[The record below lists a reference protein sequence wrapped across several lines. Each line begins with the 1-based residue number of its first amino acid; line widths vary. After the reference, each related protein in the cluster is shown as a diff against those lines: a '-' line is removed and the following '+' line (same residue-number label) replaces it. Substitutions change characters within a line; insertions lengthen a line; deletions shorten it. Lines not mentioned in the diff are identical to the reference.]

1 MIGDAE
7 ARGKPRLF
15 YGWVIVAV
23 VAMAGFTQATETFSV
38 LSVFLKPITQE
49 FGWTRSEF
57 AGAMSIG
64 GLLGSLVAVSIGPL
78 IDRFG
83 SRWALVLSFGVLGV
97 TFVLMP
103 LMSSLLHFYV
113 LQILARL
120 MNTGVLGVASAVI
133 IPQWF
138 IAKRGRAVALSEMG
152 HGMGSTIT
160 PVYVQLM
167 VSAWNWRVAAVT
179 AGVLMWV
186 VSALPAA
193 LFLRRRPEDLGLL
206 PDGVSPETAGRHRTP
221 SSEASTVAPRTPE
234 VAVTLHQALRLPTF
248 YLLTVAMTLG
258 WFARTGLSLNA
269 IPFFTDRGLT
279 PEVAVAVIALHS
291 AVGILGMVAAGFV
304 AERVNPR
311 LLLSVDYLLT
321 GLAFPL
327 LLLTR
332 SAPTAILWGVFY
344 GLVQG
349 ATFILQRIILADYFG
364 RRHLGSIQGMMRA
377 VQNIA
382 QAAGPIVAALAYDL
396 TGSYTLIFAIFG
408 AIAASSGLFVF
419 LARPPVLPATDREAA
434 PSASGGR

>member
-1 MIGDAE
+1 MVGGAMIGGTGT
-7 ARGKPRLF
+7 RPKPKLF

-49 FGWTRSEF
+49 FSWTRSEF

-83 SRWALVLSFGVLGV
+83 SRWALVLAFAVLGA

-103 LMSSLLHFYV
+103 LMSSLWHFYV
-113 LQILARL
+113 LQILARM

-138 IAKRGRAVALSEMG
+138 IAKRGRAIALSEMG
-152 HGMGSTIT
+152 HGMGSTVT
-160 PVYVQLM
+160 PIYVQLM
-167 VSAWNWRVAAVT
+167 VSAWNWRVAAAT

-193 LFLRRRPEDLGLL
+193 MFLRRRPEDLGLL
-206 PDGVSPETAGRHRTP
+206 PDGAPTEETGRHRAA
-221 SSEASTVAPRTPE
+221 SREASGGGPRAPE
-234 VAVTLHQALRLPTF
+234 IAVTLHQALRMPTF
-248 YLLTVAMTLG
+248 YLLTVAMPLG
-258 WFARTGLSLNA
+258 WIARTGLSLHA
-269 IPFFTDRGLT
+269 IPFFTDRGLA
-279 PEVAVAVIALHS
+279 PELAVAVIALHS
-291 AVGILGMVAAGFV
+291 AFGILGMVGAGFL

-311 LLLSVDYLLT
+311 LLLSVDYLLN

-332 SAPTAILWGVFY
+332 SAPTALLWGVFY

-364 RRHLGSIQGMMRA
+364 RRHLGSIQGVMRA
-377 VQNIA
+377 VQNVA
-382 QAAGPIVAALAYDL
+382 QAAGPIVAALAYDA

-408 AIAASSGLFVF
+408 VIAASSGIFIYF
-419 LARPPVLPATDREAA
+419 ARPPAPPATD
-434 PSASGGR
+434 G